1 MKKLAFAL
9 AMLIALTGCLFA
21 LASCGEEETSSTPAE
36 SSAAAS
42 ETPAASSEEAPAASS
57 EEAPA
62 ESSEEAP
69 AESSEEGGDPVVAD
83 AKMFWVTHYN
93 DGFQE
98 GAGSIFTETDA
109 AGGWWLHVAFK
120 PVDGAENTY
129 EITEITNGLAD
140 GSAATV
146 SMPEGGFV
154 WAANY
159 GNDYPSI
166 NPGDPN
172 AIDFTSDNCTNFIN
186 YATTWAVGDQF
197 VIEGV
202 DFENVPTS
210 TPDVKW
216 YEAEYICTATIAE
229 VK

>member
-9 AMLIALTGCLFA
+9 AMLIALTGCLVA
-21 LASCGEEETSSTPAE
+21 LASCGEEESSAPAE

-62 ESSEEAP
+62 EPSEEAP
-69 AESSEEGGDPVVAD
+69 AESSEEPA
-83 AKMFWVTHYN
+83 ATAQMFWVTHYN

-98 GAGSIFTETDA
+98 GAGSIFTETDT
-109 AGGWWLHVAFK
+109 AGGWWIHVAFK
-120 PVDGAENTY
+120 PVEGAENTY

-146 SMPEGGFV
+146 ALPEGGFV

-159 GNDYPSI
+159 GNDYPTI
-166 NPGDPN
+166 NPGDPS
-172 AIDFTSDNCTNFIN
+172 AIDYTSDNCTNFIN